1 MKKNLLLAAFLMGS
15 VLTTQ
20 AQTTLFEDGF
30 ENYDDFLIEGFGNW
44 LTLDVDASPIYSDEL
59 GNWENNGTPQAY
71 IIFNPASAGVTNSA
85 GGAETRNYNTHGG
98 SKYAAS
104 WAAVMPGDG
113 SDGGGAGPN
122 NDWLVTPAVTL
133 GNEGNTVSFWVK
145 SLSDSYG
152 LEEYE
157 VGIFN
162 GTGTP
167 TETDFTIIQTTQ
179 TAPYGEWEE
188 VVISLDETYNS
199 DTVRIGIHN
208 VGADHYMF
216 MVDDISITTTGTASV
231 KDVLAS
237 QLSVSPNPSNNIINI
252 TNTSNIV
259 VNGASIADLNGRVV
273 KTVKFGGADAQVN
286 ISDLASGVYMMTITS
301 DKGTTTKKV
310 IKN

>member
-1 MKKNLLLAAFLMGS
+1 MKKRLLLAGFLMGS
-15 VLTTQ
+15 VFTTQ

-30 ENYDDFLIEGFGNW
+30 ESYNDFLIEGFGNW
-44 LTLDVDASPIYSDEL
+44 LTLDVDGSSIYSGGGGE
-59 GNWENNGTPQAY
+59 WENQNVAQAF
-71 IIFNPASAGVTNSA
+71 IIFNPETAAVTNA
-85 GGAETRNYNTHGG
+85 APGDEDEVRDFDTHGG
-98 SKYAAS
+98 DKYAAS

-113 SDGGGAGPN
+113 EGGAGPN
-122 NDWLVTPAVTL
+122 NDWLISPAISL
-133 GNEGNTVSFWVK
+133 GSEGNTVSFWVK
-145 SLSDSYG
+145 SLSNSYG

-167 TETDFTIIQTTQ
+167 TDSDFTIIQTTQ
-179 TAPYGEWEE
+179 EAPFGEWEE
-188 VVISLDETYNS
+188 VVISLNETYNS

-208 VGADHYMF
+208 VGVDHYMF
-216 MVDDISITTTGTASV
+216 MVDDFKVTTTGTVSV

-237 QLSVSPNPSNNIINI
+237 QLSVSPNPASNVINI
-252 TNTSNIV
+252 TNTSNII

-273 KTVKFGGADAQVN
+273 KSVKFGAADAQVN

-301 DKGTTTKKV
+301 DKGTTTKKI